1 MNEGLIPNRYAKA
14 LLKFA
19 IEKNADKHLYGLMNH
34 LQDSFSKFPELDV
47 TMANPFVDPEKKI
60 QLLVTAAGADVNADS
75 VFVDFLKLLKQNNRL
90 PLARAIAIAYV
101 EGYRRMNKIFK
112 VEVSAA
118 APLTT
123 ESEDRLKKMILQ
135 HLDGGTMEYE
145 FKLDPSLIGGFAVK
159 VGSERL
165 DASIK
170 NELKQ
175 IQHKLLG

>member
-1 MNEGLIPNRYAKA
+1 MNEGLIPGRYAKA

-19 IEKNADKHLYGLMNH
+19 VEKKADKHLYGLMNH
-34 LQDSFSKFPELDV
+34 LQESFAEFPDLDV

-60 QLLVTAAGADVNADS
+60 QLLTTAAGADASTDAE
-75 VFVDFLKLLKQNNRL
+75 FADFLKLLKQNNRL
-90 PLARAIAIAYV
+90 PLARSIAIAYV
-101 EGYRRMNKIFK
+101 EAYRRMNKIYK

-118 APLTT
+118 APLAP
-123 ESEDRLKKMILQ
+123 ESEERLKKMIAK
-135 HLDGGTMEYE
+135 HLNGGTMEYD
-145 FKLDPSLIGGFAVK
+145 FRIDPSLIGGFAVK